1 MVFRVNFLTFW
12 IVMNT
17 LYAVVVENY
26 ASLTSNTDTDDT
38 DIQSNNNKGFLAVFA
53 MYLAALVAYKVFFG
67 AQHILKFKFL
77 SNFV

>member
-17 LYAVVVENY
+17 LYALVVENY
-26 ASLTSNTDTDDT
+26 ASLTTQKATEGTDITSNSNT
-38 DIQSNNNKGFLAVFA
+38 GFLAVFA
-53 MYLAALVAYKVFFG
+53 MYLAGLVAYKVFFG
-67 AQHILKFKFL
+67 AQHILKFKIL